1 MAPKPPSNNE
11 STDLQLD
18 ALIIGAGFSGI
29 YTLHKLR
36 DEMNM
41 NVKIFEARSDI
52 GGTWNN
58 NRYPGARVDSP
69 APLYGYTLPK
79 VWRDWTWTEKY
90 PGQKEL
96 KSYFDH
102 IDRSLDIRK
111 DCIFNSDVNDARFEP
126 KVGRWFV
133 QTRDGKSA
141 SAKYLVVAVGFA
153 SKSYTPDWPGLDTF
167 RGTIY
172 HSAHWPTA
180 GVNVTGKKVAII
192 GTGSTGI
199 QIAQEWMKEATE
211 TIIFQRSPNLCL
223 PMRQRQL
230 DADQQKVDKTG
241 YNDFFRRC
249 ATTFGGLDFEPTP
262 RNTFDDTP
270 EQREAF
276 FEKLYADGGFKLWF
290 NNYQDMLLD
299 AAANRATYGF
309 WARKTRARISDPVKQ
324 DQLAPLEPPYPF
336 GTKRPSLEQDFY
348 ELCDQRNVHIV
359 DTKRYPVAGLCP
371 EGIRT
376 ADGKCHEVD
385 IIAVATGFDAM
396 TGGLKRLGL
405 RDLNGVSLEKRW
417 EDSLSTYLG
426 ISISGFPNMFLPY
439 SVQAPT
445 AFSNAHSTIELQG
458 DWISSVIAKMERENV
473 GYITATKEAASGW
486 NDEVNAINNATLMP
500 QAKSWYMGAN
510 IPGKPVQ
517 ALNYLGGLPTYRQ
530 RCDAVLTQDFLGFAK
545 A

>member
-1 MAPKPPSNNE
+1 MASNPPSSSGTTNLE
-11 STDLQLD
+11 LD

-29 YTLHKLR
+29 YILHKLR

-41 NVKIFEARSDI
+41 RVKIFEASSDI

-69 APLYGYTLPK
+69 VPLYGYTLPK
-79 VWRDWTWTEKY
+79 VWTDWIWTEKY

-102 IDRSLDIRK
+102 VDRSLDIRK
-111 DCIFNSDVNDARFEP
+111 DCLFHSDVNDARFDP
-126 KVGRWFV
+126 KAGRWLV

-141 SAKYLVVAVGFA
+141 SARYLVVAVGFA

-172 HSAHWPTA
+172 HSAHWPMA
-180 GVNVTGKKVAII
+180 GVDVTSKKVAII

-199 QIAQEWMKEATE
+199 QIAQEWMKEAAE

-241 YNDFFRRC
+241 YNDLFRYC
-249 ATTFGGLDFEPTP
+249 ATTYGGLDYQGTP
-262 RNTFDDTP
+262 RNTLDDTP

-276 FEKLYADGGFKLWF
+276 LEKLYADGGFKLWSK
-290 NNYQDMLLD
+290 NYQDLLLD
-299 AAANRATYGF
+299 AAANRAVYDF
-309 WARKTRARISDPVKQ
+309 WARKTRARITDPVKK
-324 DQLAPLEPPYPF
+324 DILAPLEPPYPF
-336 GTKRPSLEQDFY
+336 GTKRPSLEQNFY
-348 ELCDQRNVHIV
+348 ELCDQSNVHIV

-371 EGIRT
+371 EGIMT
-376 ADGKCHEVD
+376 TDGKCHEVD

-396 TGGLKRLGL
+396 TGGLKQLGL
-405 RDLNGVSLEKRW
+405 RDLNGVGLEERW

-445 AFSNAHSTIELQG
+445 AFSNAHATIESQG
-458 DWISSVIAKMERENV
+458 NWISSVIAKMERENV

-500 QAKSWYMGAN
+500 QTKSWYMGAN

-530 RCDAVLTQDFLGFAK
+530 RCNAVLTQDFVGFAK

>member
-1 MAPKPPSNNE
+1 MAPNSSLSNGTTNLE
-11 STDLQLD
+11 LD

-41 NVKIFEARSDI
+41 KVKVFEAASDI

-69 APLYGYTLPK
+69 APLYAYTLPK
-79 VWRDWTWTEKY
+79 VWRDWNWTQKY

-102 IDRSLDIRK
+102 LDQSLDIRK
-111 DCIFNSDVNDARFEP
+111 DCFFNSEVNSARFDRE
-126 KVGRWFV
+126 VGRWYV

-153 SKSYTPDWPGLDTF
+153 SKSYIPDWEGLDTF

-180 GVNVTGKKVAII
+180 SVDVAGKKVAVI

-199 QIAQEWMKEATE
+199 QIAQEWMKEAAE
-211 TIIFQRSPNLCL
+211 TTIFQRSPNLCL
-223 PMRQRQL
+223 PMRQQQL
-230 DADQQKVDKTG
+230 NADQQKVDKAG
-241 YNDFFRRC
+241 YDDLFRHC
-249 ATTFGGLDFEPTP
+249 DTTFAGLDYEQTP

-276 FEKLYADGGFKLWF
+276 FEKLYTDGGFKMWL
-290 NNYQDMLLD
+290 NNYQDMMLSNE
-299 AAANRATYGF
+299 ANRATYDF
-309 WARKTRARISDPVKQ
+309 WAKKTRARMSDPAKR
-324 DQLAPLEPPYPF
+324 DMLAPLEPPYPF

-348 ELCDQRNVHIV
+348 ESCDQSNVHIV
-359 DTKRYPVAGLCP
+359 DTKRSPIVRLCP
-371 EGIRT
+371 EGIVT
-376 ADGKCHEVD
+376 ADGKCHEAD

-405 RDLNGVSLEKRW
+405 RDINGVGLEERW
-417 EDSLSTYLG
+417 KDSLSTYLG
-426 ISISGFPNMFLPY
+426 LSISGFPNMFLPY

-445 AFSNAHSTIELQG
+445 AFSNAHATIQLQG
-458 DWISSVIAKMERENV
+458 DWISSVIRKMEKENV
-473 GYITATKEAASGW
+473 SYITATKEAASGW
-486 NDEVNAINNATLMP
+486 NDEVNGLNNLTLMP
-500 QAKSWYMGAN
+500 QTKSWYMGAN

-517 ALNYLGGLPTYRQ
+517 ALNYFGGLPTYRQ
-530 RCDAVLTQDFLGFAK
+530 RCDAVLTQDFLGFVK